1 MMQQNQQFNSM
12 RVFSTLASFVGVL
25 GLLAI
30 GMSVRAQ
37 TSPAPTE
44 SPRIEQPT
52 DIPAPDTTSPDT
64 TSPTPGTI
72 SPSPSNTL
80 PGTSPGSTP
89 GSTSPGSTAAP
100 SPADV
105 LSDSENQ
112 APTELLQQISEAGSF
127 RTLSQ
132 AVEAAGLS
140 DTLQGGR
147 YTIFAPTDEAFAELP
162 QGALEQLLRPENRA
176 LLQRVLAYHVIPTEL
191 TSNQLNTGGV
201 DTLGGGIAV
210 RVTPERIVVNDAS
223 VIRSD
228 IQTENGVVHVVN
240 HVLMPS
246 DLRQQI
252 TSLQ

>member
-1 MMQQNQQFNSM
+1 MMQQDYYFSFI
-12 RVFSTLASFVGVL
+12 RSFSVFTGVV
-25 GLLAI
+25 GLLAV
-30 GMSVRAQ
+30 SNLPVHAQ

-44 SPRIEQPT
+44 SPQLEQPT
-52 DIPAPDTTSPDT
+52 TIPSSPNNTSPAP
-64 TSPTPGTI
+64 GNI
-72 SPSPSNTL
+72 SPSPSNTS
-80 PGTSPGSTP
+80 PAPNVTS
-89 GSTSPGSTAAP
+89 P

-105 LSDSENQ
+105 LSNSEDQ
-112 APTELLQQISEAGSF
+112 APTELLQQISEVGSF

-140 DTLQGGR
+140 DTLQDGR

-176 LLQRVLAYHVIPTEL
+176 LLQRVLAYHVVPSEL
-191 TSNQLNTGGV
+191 TSSQLNTGGV

-210 RVTPERIVVNDAS
+210 RVTPERIVVNDGS

-240 HVLMPS
+240 RVLIPS
-246 DLRQQI
+246 ALRQQI